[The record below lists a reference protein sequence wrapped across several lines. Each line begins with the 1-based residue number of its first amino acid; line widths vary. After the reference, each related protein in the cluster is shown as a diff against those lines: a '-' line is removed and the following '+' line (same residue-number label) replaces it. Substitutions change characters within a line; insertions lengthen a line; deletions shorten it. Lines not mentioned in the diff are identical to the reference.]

1 MSPLSL
7 TLVMFGSLVL
17 GIALGFPI
25 AYVLAGIGVIGVF
38 LLSGGSGLMAIPS
51 FLYSEGSSW
60 IIISLPLF
68 IFMANMLLESGLAE
82 DMYNMAYKWSGMIPG
97 GLAIG
102 TVIVCA
108 IFAAMAGVTAV
119 GTVSMGLI
127 ALPSMLKHGYDKK
140 LCIGAIMSGGALGVL
155 IPPSIIAVIYGSV
168 TGVSVGGLFA
178 GGILPG
184 LLLTAILCIYILVRC
199 IIQPHLA
206 PRMAERFTWAERF
219 SSLRSMIVPVV
230 LIVLVLGGI
239 YSGIATPTEAAAFGA
254 AGSIVVCVIHRRLT
268 WANLRAASERTLR
281 LSVMIVWIMFGASC
295 FTSVY
300 TVSGAGDFI
309 TEAILALNLPPL
321 GLIFGMMFIYFVLG
335 FFLNPTAMCMITVPV
350 FVPIVTA
357 IGYDPLWFGILFI
370 VVSELSYITPPFGY
384 NLFYMRSI
392 APPSVTIGDIYG
404 SVLPYVCCQAACLFC
419 VIFIPELALWLPGKM
434 INMGG

>member
-1 MSPLSL
+1 
-7 TLVMFGSLVL
+7 MFGSLVL

-127 ALPSMLKHGYDKK
+127 ALPSMIKHGYDKK

-184 LLLTAILCIYILVRC
+184 LLLTAIICIYILVRC
-199 IIQPHLA
+199 IVQPHLA
-206 PRMAERFTWAERF
+206 PRMAERFTWADRF
-219 SSLRSMIVPVV
+219 LSLRSMIVPVV

-254 AGSIVVCVIHRRLT
+254 VGSIVVCVIHRRLT

-321 GLIFGMMFIYFVLG
+321 GLIFGMMLIYFVLG

>member
-1 MSPLSL
+1 MTPLSL
-7 TLVMFGSLVL
+7 TFVMFGSLVL

-25 AYVLAGIGVIGVF
+25 AYVLAGIGVVGII
-38 LLSGGSGLMAIPS
+38 LLSGWTGLMGIPS
-51 FLYSEGSSW
+51 FLYSEGTSW

-102 TVIVCA
+102 TVLVCA

-184 LLLTAILCIYILVRC
+184 LLLTLILCIYILVRC
-199 IIQPHLA
+199 IIQPELG
-206 PRMAERFTWAERF
+206 PRMTDRFTWAERF

-254 AGSIVVCVIHRRLT
+254 VGSIIVCVIHRRLT
-268 WANLRAASERTLR
+268 WTNLRAASERTLR

-295 FTSVY
+295 FASVY
-300 TVSGAGDFI
+300 TVSGAGDII
-309 TEAILALNLPPL
+309 TEAIVAQNLPPL
-321 GLIFGMMFIYFVLG
+321 GIIFGMMFIYFILG
-335 FFLNPTAMCMITVPV
+335 FFLNPTAMCMLTVPV
-350 FVPIVTA
+350 FVPIITA

-404 SVLPYVCCQAACLFC
+404 SVLPYVGCQAVCLLC
-419 VIFIPELALWLPGKM
+419 VIFFPELALWLPSKM

>member
-1 MSPLSL
+1 MSPFSL
-7 TLVMFGSLVL
+7 TLLMFGSLVL

-38 LLSGGSGLMAIPS
+38 LLSGGPGLMAIPS

-102 TVIVCA
+102 TVLVCA

-140 LCIGAIMSGGALGVL
+140 LSVGAIMSGGALGVL

-184 LLLTAILCIYILVRC
+184 ILLTAILCIYILVRC

-206 PRMAERFTWAERF
+206 PRMTESFTWAERF
-219 SSLRSMIVPVV
+219 SSLRSMIVPVT

-254 AGSIVVCVIHRRLT
+254 FGSIVVCVIHRRLT
-268 WANLRAASERTLR
+268 WLNLRAASERTLR

-309 TEAILALNLPPL
+309 TEAVLALNLPPL

-384 NLFYMRSI
+384 NLFYMRSV
-392 APPSVTIGDIYG
+392 APPSVTIGDIYR
-404 SVLPYVCCQAACLFC
+404 SVPPYVCCQAACLFC
-419 VIFIPELALWLPGKM
+419 VIFFPELALWLPGKM

>member
-127 ALPSMLKHGYDKK
+127 ALPSMIKHGYDKK

-184 LLLTAILCIYILVRC
+184 LLLTAIICIYILVRC
-199 IIQPHLA
+199 IVQPHLA
-206 PRMAERFTWAERF
+206 PRMAERFTWADRF
-219 SSLRSMIVPVV
+219 LSLRSMIVPVV

-254 AGSIVVCVIHRRLT
+254 VGSIVVCVIHRRLT

-321 GLIFGMMFIYFVLG
+321 GLIFGMMLIYFVLG

>member
-127 ALPSMLKHGYDKK
+127 ALPSMIKHGYDKK

-184 LLLTAILCIYILVRC
+184 LLLTAIICIYILVRC
-199 IIQPHLA
+199 IVQPHLA
-206 PRMAERFTWAERF
+206 PRMAERFTWADRF

-254 AGSIVVCVIHRRLT
+254 VGSIVVCVIHRRLT

>member
-1 MSPLSL
+1 
-7 TLVMFGSLVL
+7 MFGSLVL

-127 ALPSMLKHGYDKK
+127 ALPSMIKHGYDKK

-184 LLLTAILCIYILVRC
+184 LLLTAIICIYILVRC
-199 IIQPHLA
+199 IVQPHLA
-206 PRMAERFTWAERF
+206 PRMAERFTWADRF
-219 SSLRSMIVPVV
+219 LSLRSMIVPGV

-254 AGSIVVCVIHRRLT
+254 VGSIVVCVIHRRLT

-321 GLIFGMMFIYFVLG
+321 GLIFGMMLIYFVLG

>member
-1 MSPLSL
+1 
-7 TLVMFGSLVL
+7 
-17 GIALGFPI
+17 
-25 AYVLAGIGVIGVF
+25 
-38 LLSGGSGLMAIPS
+38 MAIPS

>member
-127 ALPSMLKHGYDKK
+127 ALPSMIKHGYDKK

-184 LLLTAILCIYILVRC
+184 LLLTAIICIYILVRC
-199 IIQPHLA
+199 IVQPHLA
-206 PRMAERFTWAERF
+206 PRMAERFTWADRF

-254 AGSIVVCVIHRRLT
+254 VGSIVVCVIHRRLT
-268 WANLRAASERTLR
+268 WVNLRAASERTLR

>member
-1 MSPLSL
+1 MTPLSI

-17 GIALGFPI
+17 GIALGFPV
-25 AYVLAGIGVIGVF
+25 AYILAGIGVIGVF
-38 LLSGGSGLMAIPS
+38 LLSGTAGLMGIPS
-51 FLYSEGSSW
+51 FLFSEGSSW

-102 TVIVCA
+102 TVVVCA

-127 ALPSMLKHGYDKK
+127 ALPSMMKHGYDKK

-155 IPPSIIAVIYGSV
+155 IPPSIIAVIYGSA

-184 LLLTAILCIYILVRC
+184 ILLTAILCIYILVRC
-199 IIQPHLA
+199 IVQPHMA
-206 PRMAERFTWAERF
+206 PRMTEKFTWTERF
-219 SSLRSMIVPVV
+219 SSLRSMIVPII

-254 AGSIVVCVIHRRLT
+254 VGSLVVCLIHRRLT
-268 WANLRAASERTLR
+268 WTNLRAASERTLR

-300 TVSGAGDFI
+300 TMSGAGDFI
-309 TEAILALNLPPL
+309 TEAVLALNLPPL
-321 GLIFGMMFIYFVLG
+321 GIIFGMMFIYFILG
-335 FFLNPTAMCMITVPV
+335 CFLNPTAMCMITVPV
-350 FVPIVTA
+350 FVPIITA
-357 IGYDPLWFGILFI
+357 VGYDPLWFGILFI

-404 SVLPYVCCQAACLFC
+404 SVLPYVGCQTLCLLF
-419 VIFIPELALWLPGKM
+419 VIFIPDLALWLPSKL

>member
-1 MSPLSL
+1 
-7 TLVMFGSLVL
+7 MFGSLVL

-404 SVLPYVCCQAACLFC
+404 SVFPYVCCQAACLFC

>member
-1 MSPLSL
+1 
-7 TLVMFGSLVL
+7 MFGSLVL